1 MVCIGWPL
9 PVMSYSTTP
18 SSGCWAAAVTSGAAN
33 STAAMQLIDRM
44 RSSWPWMCS
53 TERPL
58 RYRADR
64 GRAGAQGG
72 VEPLRDR
79 AGLAA
84 ADGTPIDAHN
94 RHHVRGGARHEH
106 LLGVGQI
113 VRRPRAPDDRHA
125 ELLRLLDQ
133 ALARDAGE
141 AVVVRRVRAQGAAQH
156 GAQIGAGAFG
166 DASVGDEPRVECYLR
181 DGRRF
186 SEHYGG
192 QLCRSNV

>member
-1 MVCIGWPL
+1 
-9 PVMSYSTTP
+9 MSYSTTP
-18 SSGCWAAAVTSGAAN
+18 SNGCWAAAVTSGAAN

-94 RHHVRGGARHEH
+94 RYHVRGGARHEH

-113 VRRPRAPDDRHA
+113 FRRHRALDDRHA
-125 ELLRLLDQ
+125 ELLRFLEQD
-133 ALARDAGE
+133 LARDAGE
-141 AVVVRRVRAQGAAQH
+141 DVVVRRMRAQGAAQH
-156 GAQIGAGAFG
+156 GEQIGARAFG
-166 DASVGDEPRVECYLR
+166 DASVAHEHRLERSRP
-181 DGRRF
+181 DGPLF
-186 SEHYGG
+186 GEHIGE
-192 QLCRSNV
+192 QLDR